1 MYYASVKR
9 EEFIDYLRTNKIRVF
24 NIHTAARIS
33 DKPEK
38 YMSMRLSTMP
48 HIRRATRG
56 IYYLDDAAI
65 QEIASNI
72 VSPSYISLLSSYFI
86 HGVTTQLPIEIQVMT
101 SVQHKIVEVEGYS
114 IRFVRLNQSRL
125 FGYSKVDGSM
135 VADLEKG
142 IVDSL
147 YLNAYSDETLDVIR
161 NSVDLID
168 KGKLVEYGIR
178 MHSRSTISRLG
189 FAMESC
195 GISASK
201 LESMKSVRYVK
212 FGTGGEM
219 KDRKWR
225 VSYAE

>member
-1 MYYASVKR
+1 MYSIYVKR
-9 EEFIDYLRTNKIRVF
+9 EEFIDYLRANKIRVF

-33 DKPEK
+33 GKPEK

-48 HIRRATRG
+48 HVRRATRG
-56 IYYLDDAAI
+56 IYYLDDATI
-65 QEIASNI
+65 QEIVSNI
-72 VSPSYISLLSSYFI
+72 VSPCYISLLSSFFI

-101 SVQHKIVEVEGYS
+101 SVQHKSVEVEGYS
-114 IRFVRLNQSRL
+114 IRFIKLNQSRL
-125 FGYSKVDGSM
+125 FGYSKIDGSM

-147 YLNAYSDETLDVIR
+147 YLNTYSDETLDVIR
-161 NSVDLID
+161 NNLDLID
-168 KGKLVEYGIR
+168 KGRLVKYGIR
-178 MHSRSTISRLG
+178 MQSRSTASRLG
-189 FAMESC
+189 FAMERC

-212 FGTGGEM
+212 LGAGGEM
-219 KDRKWR
+219 KDKKWR